1 MSRDFPPSKHAQPV
15 HSSPIGYLQVLENAM
30 FLTLFQTAFIHCC
43 FLMCGVLM
51 CADVKHSLFLTLIQG
66 YGDMQGHP
74 PIEHAWLI
82 NKAHFEKR
90 KDNNSSNAM
99 QDANIK

>member
-1 MSRDFPPSKHAQPV
+1 MRDFPPSKHAQPV

-30 FLTLFQTAFIHCC
+30 FLTLFQSPFIHCC

-66 YGDMQGHP
+66 RGDMQGHP
-74 PIEHAWLI
+74 PIEHTWLI
-82 NKAHFEKR
+82 EKGHFAKR
-90 KDNNSSNAM
+90 KKRSYTNSMPRDN
-99 QDANIK
+99 IE